1 MPFFAY
7 HAIDPAGRTAKGT
20 LSATNEVDLELR
32 LKRMGL
38 DLITLSELSRQYA
51 PSGRERVTRRDLV
64 TFCIHMRYITR
75 AGIPLL
81 DGLRDLR
88 DSMEKRGFRDV
99 LTALLEDLEGGKVL
113 SQALAA
119 HPAVFGAVFVHSVH
133 AGEQTGLL
141 DAVFERLGESLKW
154 QEEVAAKAKRLM
166 IYPAMVLAVVGA
178 AVLFLLA
185 YLVPQVLTLVQTM
198 GVALPL
204 PTLVLMAVSNALR
217 SYWLVGLL
225 LALAVGTGLPLWV
238 KKSEAGRDWWD
249 RAQLRLPVIGPVVQ
263 KIALARFTNTLAM
276 MYRSGVTVLDALRA
290 GELVAGNRAIA
301 AGIRRAA
308 QQIAD
313 GRGLSE
319 SFQQQALFPPL
330 VIRML
335 RVGETTGALDE
346 ALDNVTFFYNREVLD
361 SIENGLRVLEPA
373 LTLILGLLLGGI
385 LISVLLPIYD
395 LIGNLPSSL

>member
-1 MPFFAY
+1 MPFFDY
-7 HAIDPAGRTAKGT
+7 HAIDPTGRNVRGT
-20 LSATNEVDLELR
+20 LSAVNDVDLELR

-99 LTALLEDLEGGKVL
+99 LTALLEDLEGGKLL

-119 HPAVFGAVFVHSVH
+119 HPAVFGAVFVHSVR

-141 DAVFERLGESLKW
+141 DAVFDRLAESLKW

-166 IYPAMVLAVVGA
+166 IYPALVLAVVGA
-178 AVLFLLA
+178 AILFLLV
-185 YLVPQVLTLVQTM
+185 YLVPQVLSLVETM
-198 GVALPL
+198 GVVLPL
-204 PTLVLMAVSNALR
+204 PTLILMAISGALR

-225 LALAVGTGLPLWV
+225 LALVLGVGLPLWV
-238 KKSEAGRDWWD
+238 KKHESGRDWWD
-249 RAQLRLPVIGPVVQ
+249 RTQLRLPVIGPIVQ
-263 KIALARFTNTLAM
+263 KIALSRFTNTLAM

-290 GELVAGNRAIA
+290 GEMVAGNRVIA
-301 AGIRRAA
+301 GGIHRAS

-319 SFQQQALFPPL
+319 SFQSLGLFPPL

-346 ALDNVTFFYNREVLD
+346 ALENVTYFYNREVLD
-361 SIENGLRVLEPA
+361 SIENGLRVLEPL
-373 LTLILGLLLGGI
+373 LTAILGLLLGGI
-385 LISVLLPIYD
+385 LVSVLLPVYD
-395 LIGNLPSSL
+395 LIGDLPL

>member
-1 MPFFAY
+1 MPFFDY
-7 HAIDPAGRTAKGT
+7 RAIDQTGRSVKGT
-20 LSATNEVDLELR
+20 LSAVNDVDLELR

-38 DLITLSELSRQYA
+38 DLVTLNELSRQYA
-51 PSGRERVTRRDLV
+51 PQGRERITRRDLV

-81 DGLRDLR
+81 EGLRDLR

-119 HPAVFGAVFVHSVH
+119 HPAVFGAVFVHSVK

-141 DAVFERLGESLKW
+141 DEVFERLAENLKW

-166 IYPAMVLAVVGA
+166 VYPALVLVVVGVA
-178 AVLFLLA
+178 ILFLLV
-185 YLVPQVLTLVQTM
+185 YLVPQVLSLVETM

-204 PTLVLMAVSNALR
+204 PTLILLAVSNALQ

-225 LALAVGTGLPLWV
+225 VVLAVGIGVPAWV
-238 KKSEAGRDWWD
+238 RRSEAGRTWWD
-249 RAQLRLPVIGPVVQ
+249 RTQLRLPVVGPILQ
-263 KIALARFTNTLAM
+263 KIVLSRFANTLAM

-290 GELVAGNRAIA
+290 SEMIAGNRLIA
-301 AGIRRAA
+301 AGIRRAS

-313 GRGLSE
+313 GRGLSD
-319 SFQQQALFPPL
+319 SFQSLGLFPPL

-335 RVGETTGALDE
+335 HVGETTGALDE
-346 ALDNVTFFYNREVLD
+346 ALDNVTYFYNREVLE
-361 SIENGLRVLEPA
+361 SIENGLRVLEPV
-373 LTLILGLLLGGI
+373 LTAVLGLVLGGI
-385 LISVLLPIYD
+385 LVSVLLPVYD
-395 LIGNLPSSL
+395 LIGNLPL

>member
-1 MPFFAY
+1 MPFFDY
-7 HAIDPAGRTAKGT
+7 RAIDQAGRTTRGT
-20 LSATNEVDLELR
+20 LSAVNDVDLELR

-38 DLITLSELSRQYA
+38 DLITLAELSRQYA
-51 PSGRERVTRRDLV
+51 PSGRERVTLRDLV

-88 DSMEKRGFRDV
+88 DTMEKRGFRDV

-119 HPAVFGAVFVHSVH
+119 HPAVFGAVFVHSVR

-141 DAVFERLGESLKW
+141 DAVFDRLAESLKW

-166 IYPAMVLAVVGA
+166 IYPALVLTVVGA
-178 AVLFLLA
+178 AILFLLI
-185 YLVPQVLTLVQTM
+185 YLVPQVLSLVETM
-198 GVALPL
+198 GVVLPL
-204 PTLVLMAVSNALR
+204 PTLILMAVSEAVR

-225 LALAVGTGLPLWV
+225 LALAFGVGLPLWV
-238 KKSEAGRDWWD
+238 KQSEAGRDWWD
-249 RAQLRLPVIGPVVQ
+249 RFQLRLPVIGPIVQ
-263 KIALARFTNTLAM
+263 KMALSRFTNTLAM

-290 GELVAGNRAIA
+290 GEMVAGNRLVASAIH
-301 AGIRRAA
+301 RAA

-313 GRGLSE
+313 GRGLSD
-319 SFQQQALFPPL
+319 SFQSLALFPPL

-335 RVGETTGALDE
+335 RVGESTGALDE
-346 ALDNVTFFYNREVLD
+346 ALDNVTYFYNREVLD
-361 SIENGLRVLEPA
+361 SIENGLRVLEPL
-373 LTLILGLLLGGI
+373 LTAVLGLLLGGI
-385 LISVLLPIYD
+385 LVSVLLPVYD
-395 LIGNLPSSL
+395 LIGNLPL

>member
-1 MPFFAY
+1 MPFFDY
-7 HAIDPAGRTAKGT
+7 RAIDQTGRTVKGT
-20 LSATNEVDLELR
+20 LSAVNDVDLELR

-38 DLITLSELSRQYA
+38 DLVTLSELSRQYA

-119 HPAVFGAVFVHSVH
+119 HPAVFGAVFVHSIR

-141 DAVFERLGESLKW
+141 DAVFERLAESLKW
-154 QEEVAAKAKRLM
+154 QEEVASKAKRLM
-166 IYPAMVLAVVGA
+166 IYPAIVLTVVGA
-178 AVLFLLA
+178 AILFLMI
-185 YLVPQVLTLVQTM
+185 YLVPQVLSLVETM
-198 GVALPL
+198 GVVLPL
-204 PTLVLMAVSNALR
+204 PTLILMAISSAMQ
-217 SYWLVGLL
+217 SYWLAG
-225 LALAVGTGLPLWV
+225 LAVLLIVGTALPLWIHRT
-238 KKSEAGRDWWD
+238 EAGRDWWD
-249 RAQLRLPVIGPVVQ
+249 RAQLQLPLLGPILQ
-263 KIALARFTNTLAM
+263 KIVLARFTNTLAM
-276 MYRSGVTVLDALRA
+276 MYRSGVTVLDALKA
-290 GELVAGNRAIA
+290 GEMVAGNRVIA
-301 AGIRRAA
+301 AGIRRAS

-313 GRGLSE
+313 GQGLSE
-319 SFQQQALFPPL
+319 SFQSLALFPPL

-346 ALDNVTFFYNREVLD
+346 ALDNVTYFYNREVLD
-361 SIENGLRVLEPA
+361 SIENGLRVMEPL
-373 LTLILGLLLGGI
+373 LTAILGILLGGI
-385 LISVLLPIYD
+385 LVSVLLPVYD
-395 LIGNLPSSL
+395 LIGNLPL

>member
-1 MPFFAY
+1 MPFFDY
-7 HAIDPAGRTAKGT
+7 RAIDQTGRTTRGT
-20 LSATNEVDLELR
+20 LSAVNDVDLELR

-88 DSMEKRGFRDV
+88 DTMEKRGFRDV
-99 LTALLEDLEGGKVL
+99 LAALLEDLEGGKVL

-119 HPAVFGAVFVHSVH
+119 HPSVFGAVFVHSVR

-141 DAVFERLGESLKW
+141 DAVFERLAESLKW

-166 IYPAMVLAVVGA
+166 IYPALVLAVVGA
-178 AVLFLLA
+178 AILFLLV
-185 YLVPQVLTLVQTM
+185 YLVPQVLGLIKTM

-204 PTLVLMAVSNALR
+204 PTLILMAVSGAVR
-217 SYWLVGLL
+217 SYWLVALL
-225 LALAVGTGLPLWV
+225 LALTLGIGLPLWV
-238 KKSEAGRDWWD
+238 KKSEAGGDWWD
-249 RAQLRLPVIGPVVQ
+249 RTQLRLPVIGPIVQ
-263 KIALARFTNTLAM
+263 KITLSRFTNTLAM

-290 GELVAGNRAIA
+290 GEMIAGNRVIA
-301 AGIRRAA
+301 GGIHRAA

-319 SFQQQALFPPL
+319 SFQSLALFPPL

-346 ALDNVTFFYNREVLD
+346 ALDNVTYFYNREVLD
-361 SIENGLRVLEPA
+361 SIENGLRVLEPV
-373 LTLILGLLLGGI
+373 LTAILGLLLGGI
-385 LISVLLPIYD
+385 LVSVLLPVYD
-395 LIGNLPSSL
+395 LIGQLPL

>member
-7 HAIDPAGRTAKGT
+7 RAIDQTGRTTRGT
-20 LSATNEVDLELR
+20 LSAVNDVDLELR

-38 DLITLSELSRQYA
+38 DLVTLSELSRQYA

-88 DSMEKRGFRDV
+88 DTMEKRGFRDV

-119 HPAVFGAVFVHSVH
+119 HPAVFGAVFVHSVR

-141 DAVFERLGESLKW
+141 DSVFDRLAESLKW

-166 IYPAMVLAVVGA
+166 IYPALVLTVVGA
-178 AVLFLLA
+178 AILFLLV
-185 YLVPQVLTLVQTM
+185 YLVPQVLSLVETM
-198 GVALPL
+198 GVTLPL
-204 PTLVLMAVSNALR
+204 PTLILLAISNALR
-217 SYWLVGLL
+217 SYWLIGLP
-225 LALAVGTGLPLWV
+225 LALAVGIGLPLWI

-249 RAQLRLPVIGPVVQ
+249 RTQLRLPVIGPIVQ
-263 KIALARFTNTLAM
+263 KMALSRFTNTLAM

-290 GELVAGNRAIA
+290 GEMVAGNRVIA
-301 AGIRRAA
+301 SGIHRAA

-319 SFQQQALFPPL
+319 SFQSLALFPPL

-335 RVGETTGALDE
+335 RVGESTGALDE
-346 ALDNVTFFYNREVLD
+346 ALDNVTYFYNREVLD
-361 SIENGLRVLEPA
+361 SIENGLRVLEPL
-373 LTLILGLLLGGI
+373 LTAILGLLLGGI
-385 LISVLLPIYD
+385 LVSVLLPIYD
-395 LIGNLPSSL
+395 LIGNLPL

>member
-1 MPFFAY
+1 MPFFDY
-7 HAIDPAGRTAKGT
+7 RAIDASGRTVRGT
-20 LSATNEVDLELR
+20 LSAVNDVDLELR

-38 DLITLSELSRQYA
+38 DLVTLAELSRQYA
-51 PSGRERVTRRDLV
+51 PRGRERITRRDLI

-88 DSMEKRGFRDV
+88 DSMEKPGFRDV
-99 LTALLEDLEGGKVL
+99 LTSLLEDLEGGKVL

-119 HPAVFGAVFVHSVH
+119 HPAVFGAVFVHSVK

-141 DAVFERLGESLKW
+141 DAVFGRLAETLKW
-154 QEEVAAKAKRLM
+154 QEEVSAKAKRLM
-166 IYPAMVLAVVGA
+166 IYPALVLAVVGVA
-178 AVLFLLA
+178 IIFLLV
-185 YLVPQVLTLVQTM
+185 YLVPQVLALVKTM
-198 GVALPL
+198 GVQLPL
-204 PTLVLMAVSNALR
+204 PTLILMAVSDALR
-217 SYWLVGLL
+217 SYWLPFLS
-225 LALAVGTGLPLWV
+225 LAVGLAAGVPLWARRT
-238 KKSEAGRDWWD
+238 EAGRAWWD
-249 RAQLRLPVIGPVVQ
+249 RIQLRLPVLGPIVQ
-263 KIALARFTNTLAM
+263 KIVLSRFASTLAM

-290 GELVAGNRAIA
+290 GEAVAGNRTVA

-313 GRGLSE
+313 GHGLSE
-319 SFQQQALFPPL
+319 SFQAQGLFPPL

-361 SIENGLRVLEPA
+361 SIENGLKVLEPA
-373 LTLILGLLLGGI
+373 LTALLGIVLGGI
-385 LISVLLPIYD
+385 LVSVLLPIYD
-395 LIGNLPSSL
+395 LIGNLPL

>member
-1 MPFFAY
+1 MPFFDY
-7 HAIDPAGRTAKGT
+7 RAIDQTGRTTRGT
-20 LSATNEVDLELR
+20 LSAVNDVDLELR

-38 DLITLSELSRQYA
+38 DLITLAELSRQYA

-88 DSMEKRGFRDV
+88 DTMEKRGFRDV

-119 HPAVFGAVFVHSVH
+119 HPAVFGAVFVHSVR

-141 DAVFERLGESLKW
+141 DAVFDRLAESLKW

-166 IYPAMVLAVVGA
+166 IYPALVLTVVGA
-178 AVLFLLA
+178 AILFLML
-185 YLVPQVLTLVQTM
+185 YLVPQVLSLVETM
-198 GVALPL
+198 GVVLPL
-204 PTLVLMAVSNALR
+204 PTLILMAVSNVMQ
-217 SYWLVGLL
+217 SYWPIGLL
-225 LALAVGTGLPLWV
+225 LALALGIGLPLWV
-238 KKSEAGRDWWD
+238 RQAEAGREWWD
-249 RAQLRLPVIGPVVQ
+249 RTQLRLPIIGPVMQ
-263 KIALARFTNTLAM
+263 KIVLSRFTNTLAM

-290 GELVAGNRAIA
+290 GEMIAGNRVIA
-301 AGIRRAA
+301 RGIHRAA

-319 SFQQQALFPPL
+319 SFQSLALFPPL

-335 RVGETTGALDE
+335 RVGESTGALDE
-346 ALDNVTFFYNREVLD
+346 ALDNVTYFYNREVLD
-361 SIENGLRVLEPA
+361 SIENGLRVLEPL
-373 LTLILGLLLGGI
+373 LTAILGLLLGGI
-385 LISVLLPIYD
+385 LVSVLLPVYD
-395 LIGNLPSSL
+395 LIGNLPL

>member
-1 MPFFAY
+1 MPFFDY
-7 HAIDPAGRTAKGT
+7 RAIDQSGRTTRGT
-20 LSATNEVDLELR
+20 LSAINDVDLELR

-38 DLITLSELSRQYA
+38 DLITLAELSRQYA

-75 AGIPLL
+75 ARIPLL

-88 DSMEKRGFRDV
+88 DTMEKRGFRDV
-99 LTALLEDLEGGKVL
+99 LTALLEDMEGGKVL

-119 HPAVFGAVFVHSVH
+119 HPAVFGAVFVHSVR

-141 DAVFERLGESLKW
+141 DAVFDRLGESLKW

-178 AVLFLLA
+178 AILFLML
-185 YLVPQVLTLVQTM
+185 YLVPQVLSLVETM
-198 GVALPL
+198 GVVLPL
-204 PTLVLMAVSNALR
+204 PTLILMAVSKVMQ
-217 SYWLVGLL
+217 SYWPIGLL
-225 LALAVGTGLPLWV
+225 LALALGIGLPLWV
-238 KKSEAGRDWWD
+238 RQAEAGREWWD
-249 RAQLRLPVIGPVVQ
+249 RTQLRLPIIGPIVQ
-263 KIALARFTNTLAM
+263 KIVLSRFANTLAM

-290 GELVAGNRAIA
+290 GEMVAGNRVIA
-301 AGIRRAA
+301 RGIHRAA

-319 SFQQQALFPPL
+319 SFQSLGLFPPL

-335 RVGETTGALDE
+335 RVGESTGALDE
-346 ALDNVTFFYNREVLD
+346 ALDNVTYFYNREVLD
-361 SIENGLRVLEPA
+361 SIENGLRVLEPL
-373 LTLILGLLLGGI
+373 LTAILGLLLGGI
-385 LISVLLPIYD
+385 LVSVLLPVYD
-395 LIGNLPSSL
+395 LIGNLPL

>member
-1 MPFFAY
+1 MPFFDY
-7 HAIDPAGRTAKGT
+7 RAIDQTGRSVKGT
-20 LSATNEVDLELR
+20 LSAVNDVDLELR

-38 DLITLSELSRQYA
+38 DLITLAELSRQYA

-119 HPAVFGAVFVHSVH
+119 HPAVFGAVFVHSIR

-141 DAVFERLGESLKW
+141 DEVFERLGESLKW

-166 IYPAMVLAVVGA
+166 IYPAIVLAVVGVA
-178 AVLFLLA
+178 ILFLLI
-185 YLVPQVLTLVQTM
+185 YLVPQVLSLVATL
-198 GVALPL
+198 GVVLPL
-204 PTLVLMAVSNALR
+204 PTLVLMAISEAMR
-217 SYWLVGLL
+217 SYWLIGLL
-225 LALAVGTGLPLWV
+225 LVLSLGIGLPLWV
-238 KKSEAGRDWWD
+238 RRSESGKEWWD
-249 RAQLRLPVIGPVVQ
+249 RTQLRLPVIGPIMQ
-263 KIALARFTNTLAM
+263 KIVLSRFTNTLAM

-290 GELVAGNRAIA
+290 GEMIAGNRVIA
-301 AGIRRAA
+301 RGIRRAS

-319 SFQQQALFPPL
+319 SFQSLALFPPL

-346 ALDNVTFFYNREVLD
+346 ALDNVTFFYNREVLE
-361 SIENGLRVLEPA
+361 SIENGLRVLEPM
-373 LTLILGLLLGGI
+373 LTAILGLLLGGI
-385 LISVLLPIYD
+385 LVSVLLPVYD
-395 LIGNLPSSL
+395 LIGSLPL

>member
-1 MPFFAY
+1 MPFFDY
-7 HAIDPAGRTAKGT
+7 RAIDQTGRSVRGT
-20 LSATNEVDLELR
+20 LSAVNGVDLELR

-38 DLITLSELSRQYA
+38 DLVTLVELSRQYA
-51 PSGRERVTRRDLV
+51 PTGRERVTRRDLV

-81 DGLRDLR
+81 EGLRDLR
-88 DSMEKRGFRDV
+88 DTMEKRGFRDV

-119 HPAVFGAVFVHSVH
+119 HPAVFGAVFVHSIK

-141 DAVFERLGESLKW
+141 DTVFERLAESLKW
-154 QEEVAAKAKRLM
+154 QEEVASKAKRLM

-178 AVLFLLA
+178 AILFLLI
-185 YLVPQVLTLVQTM
+185 YLVPQVLGLVKTM

-204 PTLVLMAVSNALR
+204 PTLILMAVSNALR
-217 SYWLVGLL
+217 SYWLIGLV
-225 LALAVGTGLPLWV
+225 LALTVGIGLPLWV
-238 KKSEAGRDWWD
+238 RKSEAGREWWD
-249 RAQLRLPVIGPVVQ
+249 RTQLRLPIIGPIVQ
-263 KIALARFTNTLAM
+263 KIVLSRFTNTLAM

-290 GELVAGNRAIA
+290 GEMIAGNRVIA
-301 AGIRRAA
+301 DGIRRAA

-319 SFQQQALFPPL
+319 SFQSLALFPPL

-335 RVGETTGALDE
+335 RVGESTGALDE
-346 ALDNVTFFYNREVLD
+346 ALT
-361 SIENGLRVLEPA
+361 
-373 LTLILGLLLGGI
+373 T
-385 LISVLLPIYD
+385 
-395 LIGNLPSSL
+395 

>member
-1 MPFFAY
+1 MPFFDY
-7 HAIDPAGRTAKGT
+7 RAIDQTGRNVRGT
-20 LSATNEVDLELR
+20 LSAVNDVDLELR

-38 DLITLSELSRQYA
+38 DLITLAELSRQYA
-51 PSGRERVTRRDLV
+51 PSGRERITRRDLV

-81 DGLRDLR
+81 EGLRDLR
-88 DSMEKRGFRDV
+88 DSMDKRGFRDV

-113 SQALAA
+113 SQALTA
-119 HPAVFGAVFVHSVH
+119 HPAVFGAVFVQSVR

-141 DAVFERLGESLKW
+141 DTVFERLAESLKW

-166 IYPAMVLAVVGA
+166 IYPALVLSVVGA
-178 AVLFLLA
+178 AILFLLV
-185 YLVPQVLTLVQTM
+185 YLVPQVLTLVETM

-204 PTLVLMAVSNALR
+204 PTLILMAISSAVR
-217 SYWLVGLL
+217 SYWLIGLILVL
-225 LALAVGTGLPLWV
+225 LPGVGLPLWV
-238 KKSEAGRDWWD
+238 KRSEAGRDWWD
-249 RAQLRLPVIGPVVQ
+249 RTQLRLPIIGPIVQ
-263 KIALARFTNTLAM
+263 KIVLSRFTNTLAM

-290 GELVAGNRAIA
+290 GEMVAGNRVIA
-301 AGIRRAA
+301 GGIHRAA

-319 SFQQQALFPPL
+319 SFQSLALFPPL

-346 ALDNVTFFYNREVLD
+346 ALDNVTYFYNREVLD
-361 SIENGLRVLEPA
+361 SIENGLRILEPL
-373 LTLILGLLLGGI
+373 LTAILGLLLGGI
-385 LISVLLPIYD
+385 LVSVLLPIYD
-395 LIGNLPSSL
+395 LIGNLPL

>member
-1 MPFFAY
+1 MPFFDY
-7 HAIDPAGRTAKGT
+7 RAIDQTGRTVKGT
-20 LSATNEVDLELR
+20 LSAVNDVDLELR

-38 DLITLSELSRQYA
+38 DLVTLSELSRQYA

-119 HPAVFGAVFVHSVH
+119 HPAVFGSVFVHSIR

-141 DAVFERLGESLKW
+141 DAVFERLAESLKW

-166 IYPAMVLAVVGA
+166 IYPVIVLAVVGTA
-178 AVLFLLA
+178 ILFLMI
-185 YLVPQVLTLVQTM
+185 YLVPQVLALVKTM
-198 GVALPL
+198 GVTLPW
-204 PTLVLMAVSNALR
+204 PTLVLMAVSNAMQ
-217 SYWLVGLL
+217 SYWLAGLALL
-225 LALAVGTGLPLWV
+225 LVTAIALPLWV
-238 KKSEAGRDWWD
+238 RKTEAGRDWWA
-249 RAQLRLPVIGPVVQ
+249 RAQLRLPLLGPILQ
-263 KIALARFTNTLAM
+263 KIVLARFTNTLAM
-276 MYRSGVTVLDALRA
+276 MYRSGVTVLDALKA
-290 GELVAGNRAIA
+290 GEMIAGNRVIA
-301 AGIRRAA
+301 GGIRRAA

-319 SFQQQALFPPL
+319 SFQSLALFPPL

-335 RVGETTGALDE
+335 RVGETTGALDD
-346 ALDNVTFFYNREVLD
+346 ALENVTYFYNREVLD
-361 SIENGLRVLEPA
+361 SIENGLRVMEPL
-373 LTLILGLLLGGI
+373 LTAILGLLLGAI
-385 LISVLLPIYD
+385 LVSVLLPVYD
-395 LIGNLPSSL
+395 LIGNLPL

>member
-1 MPFFAY
+1 MPFFDY
-7 HAIDPAGRTAKGT
+7 RAIDQTGRTVKGT
-20 LSATNEVDLELR
+20 LSAVNDVDLELR

-38 DLITLSELSRQYA
+38 DLITLAELSRQYA
-51 PSGRERVTRRDLV
+51 PRGRERVTRRDLV

-119 HPAVFGAVFVHSVH
+119 HPAVFGAVFVHSIR

-141 DAVFERLGESLKW
+141 DEVFERLGESLKW

-166 IYPAMVLAVVGA
+166 IYPAIVLAVVGVA
-178 AVLFLLA
+178 ILFLLI
-185 YLVPQVLTLVQTM
+185 YLVPQVLSLVATL
-198 GVALPL
+198 GVVLPL
-204 PTLVLMAVSNALR
+204 PTLILMAVSEAMR
-217 SYWLVGLL
+217 SYWLIGLL
-225 LALAVGTGLPLWV
+225 MALSLGIGLPLWV
-238 KKSEAGRDWWD
+238 RRSESGKEWWD
-249 RAQLRLPVIGPVVQ
+249 RTQLRLPVIGPIMQ
-263 KIALARFTNTLAM
+263 KIVLSRFANTLAM

-290 GELVAGNRAIA
+290 GEMVAGNRVIA
-301 AGIRRAA
+301 RGIRRAS

-319 SFQQQALFPPL
+319 SFQSMSLFPPL

-346 ALDNVTFFYNREVLD
+346 ALENVTFFYNREVLE
-361 SIENGLRVLEPA
+361 SIENGLRVLEPM
-373 LTLILGLLLGGI
+373 LTAILGLLLGGI
-385 LISVLLPIYD
+385 LVSVLLPVYD
-395 LIGNLPSSL
+395 LIGNLPL

>member
-1 MPFFAY
+1 MPFFDY
-7 HAIDPAGRTAKGT
+7 RAIDQTGRTARGT
-20 LSATNEVDLELR
+20 LSAVNEVDLELR

-38 DLITLSELSRQYA
+38 DLVTLSELSRQYA
-51 PSGRERVTRRDLV
+51 PRGRERVTRRDLV

-88 DSMEKRGFRDV
+88 DSMEKPGFRDV

-113 SQALAA
+113 SQALSA
-119 HPAVFGAVFVHSVH
+119 HPSVFGAVFVHSIR

-141 DAVFERLGESLKW
+141 DAVFDRLAESLKW

-166 IYPAMVLAVVGA
+166 IYPALVLAVVGA
-178 AVLFLLA
+178 AILFLMV
-185 YLVPQVLTLVQTM
+185 YLVPQVLSLVETM

-204 PTLVLMAVSNALR
+204 PTLILMAISSAIR
-217 SYWLVGLL
+217 SYWVIGLL
-225 LALAVGTGLPLWV
+225 LALALGIGLPLWIS
-238 KKSEAGRDWWD
+238 KSEAGRDWWD
-249 RAQLRLPVIGPVVQ
+249 RTQLQLPIVGPIVQ
-263 KIALARFTNTLAM
+263 KIALSRFTSTLAM

-290 GELVAGNRAIA
+290 GEMIAGNRVIA
-301 AGIRRAA
+301 SGIHRAA

-319 SFQQQALFPPL
+319 SFQTLALFPPL

-346 ALDNVTFFYNREVLD
+346 ALDNVTYFYNREVLD
-361 SIENGLRVLEPA
+361 SIENGLRVLEPL
-373 LTLILGLLLGGI
+373 LTAILGLLLGGI
-385 LISVLLPIYD
+385 LVSVLLPVYD
-395 LIGNLPSSL
+395 LIGNLPL

>member
-1 MPFFAY
+1 MPFFDY
-7 HAIDPAGRTAKGT
+7 RAIDQTGRTTRGT
-20 LSATNEVDLELR
+20 LSAINDIDLELR

-38 DLITLSELSRQYA
+38 DLITLAELSRQYA

-88 DSMEKRGFRDV
+88 DTMEKRGFRDV

-119 HPAVFGAVFVHSVH
+119 HPAVFGAVFVHSVR

-141 DAVFERLGESLKW
+141 DAVFDRLAESLKW

-166 IYPAMVLAVVGA
+166 IYPALVLTVVGA
-178 AVLFLLA
+178 AILFLML
-185 YLVPQVLTLVQTM
+185 YLVPQVLSLVETM
-198 GVALPL
+198 GVVLPL
-204 PTLVLMAVSNALR
+204 PTLILMAVSNVMQ
-217 SYWLVGLL
+217 SYWPIGLL
-225 LALAVGTGLPLWV
+225 LALVLGIGLPLWV
-238 KKSEAGRDWWD
+238 RQAEAGREWWD
-249 RAQLRLPVIGPVVQ
+249 RTQLRLPVIGPVMQ
-263 KIALARFTNTLAM
+263 KIVLSRFTNTLAM

-290 GELVAGNRAIA
+290 GEMVAGNRVIA
-301 AGIRRAA
+301 RGIHRAA

-319 SFQQQALFPPL
+319 SFQSLALFPPL

-335 RVGETTGALDE
+335 RVGESTGALDE
-346 ALDNVTFFYNREVLD
+346 ALDNVTYFYNREVLD
-361 SIENGLRVLEPA
+361 SIENGLRVLEPL
-373 LTLILGLLLGGI
+373 LTAILGLLLGGI
-385 LISVLLPIYD
+385 LVSVLLPVYD
-395 LIGNLPSSL
+395 LIGNLPL

>member
-1 MPFFAY
+1 MPFFDY
-7 HAIDPAGRTAKGT
+7 RAIDQTGRPARGT
-20 LSATNEVDLELR
+20 LSATNDVDLELR

-81 DGLRDLR
+81 EGLRDLR
-88 DSMEKRGFRDV
+88 DTMDKRGFRDV

-119 HPAVFGAVFVHSVH
+119 HPAVFGAVFVHSVK

-141 DAVFERLGESLKW
+141 DAVFDRLAESLKW
-154 QEEVAAKAKRLM
+154 QEEVAAKTKRLM
-166 IYPAMVLAVVGA
+166 IYPALVLAVVGVA
-178 AVLFLLA
+178 ILFLLI
-185 YLVPQVLTLVQTM
+185 YLVPQVLSLVETM
-198 GVALPL
+198 GVALPW
-204 PTLVLMAVSNALR
+204 PTLVLMAISNAMR
-217 SYWLVGLL
+217 SYWIVGLVLFVL
-225 LALAVGTGLPLWV
+225 LATVLPWWIR
-238 KKSEAGRDWWD
+238 KTESGQAWWD
-249 RAQLRLPVIGPVVQ
+249 RAQLRLPVIGPIMQ
-263 KIALARFTNTLAM
+263 KIVLSRFANTLSM
-276 MYRSGVTVLDALRA
+276 MYRSGVTVLDALKA
-290 GELVAGNRAIA
+290 GEMVAGNRVIA
-301 AGIRRAA
+301 GGIRRAA

-319 SFQQQALFPPL
+319 SFQSMALFPPL

-346 ALDNVTFFYNREVLD
+346 ALDNVTYFYNREVLD
-361 SIENGLRVLEPA
+361 SIENGLRVLEPL
-373 LTLILGLLLGGI
+373 LTAILGLLLGGI
-385 LISVLLPIYD
+385 LVSVLLPIYD
-395 LIGNLPSSL
+395 LIGNLPL

>member
-1 MPFFAY
+1 MPFFDYRAV
-7 HAIDPAGRTAKGT
+7 DQTGRSARGT
-20 LSATNEVDLELR
+20 LSAVNDVDLELR

-51 PSGRERVTRRDLV
+51 PQGRDRVTRRDLV

-81 DGLRDLR
+81 EGLRDLR
-88 DSMEKRGFRDV
+88 DSMDKRGFRDV

-119 HPAVFGAVFVHSVH
+119 HPAVFGAVFVHSVK

-141 DAVFERLGESLKW
+141 DTVFERLAESLKW
-154 QEEVAAKAKRLM
+154 QEEVSAKAKRLM
-166 IYPAMVLAVVGA
+166 IYPLLVLAVVGTA
-178 AVLFLLA
+178 ILFLLI
-185 YLVPQVLTLVQTM
+185 YLVPQVLTLVETM
-198 GVALPL
+198 GVVLPL
-204 PTLVLMAVSNALR
+204 PTLILMAVSDAVR
-217 SYWLVGLL
+217 SYWLIGLL
-225 LALAVGTGLPLWV
+225 LALALGIGVPLWV
-238 KKSEAGRDWWD
+238 TKNESGREWWD
-249 RAQLRLPVIGPVVQ
+249 RAQLRLPVVGPIVQ
-263 KIALARFTNTLAM
+263 KIVLSRFTNTLAM

-290 GELVAGNRAIA
+290 GEMVAGNRLIA
-301 AGIRRAA
+301 RGIHRAA

-319 SFQQQALFPPL
+319 SFQSLALFPPL

-346 ALDNVTFFYNREVLD
+346 ALDNVTYFYNREVLD
-361 SIENGLRVLEPA
+361 SIENGLRILEPL
-373 LTLILGLLLGGI
+373 LTAILGLLLGGI
-385 LISVLLPIYD
+385 LVSVLLPIYD
-395 LIGNLPSSL
+395 LIGNLPL